1 MTIATRR
8 TLLIPYTEAFESDF
22 LVLNYCAK
30 NRALMNGPTTVAA
43 AKQLFQ
49 RVLHDSSLY
58 AMAVLD
64 NYNRE
69 YMGHVFIEF
78 ESEGRAELGF
88 LFDKAYWGQGFA
100 SEALNAFSPICVSVL
115 VYSVWSQLLKRNMK
129 LRVLFCKSSVL
140 STPWMWMN
148 FMAHVANLSGRL
160 KRIGLA
166 HPVRWQSKTYRSKS
180 SHF

>member
-8 TLLIPYTEAFESDF
+8 TLLIPYTEALESNF

-30 NRALMNGPTTVAA
+30 NRSQMNGPTTVAA

-49 RVLHDSSLY
+49 RVLHDNSLY

-88 LFDKAYWGQGFA
+88 LFDKAYWGQGLA
-100 SEALNAFSPICVSVL
+100 SEALNAFFPNVCQRFGLQRVVATIKAQHEVARAILHKLGFEHRADIEEFFGPCSQFVWTADVL
-115 VYSVWSQLLKRNMK
+115 NPSDEVAEQN
-129 LRVLFCKSSVL
+129 VLF
-140 STPWMWMN
+140 
-148 FMAHVANLSGRL
+148 
-160 KRIGLA
+160 
-166 HPVRWQSKTYRSKS
+166 
-180 SHF
+180 

>member
-1 MTIATRR
+1 MSVTIATRR
-8 TLLIPYTEAFESDF
+8 TLLIPYTEALESDF

-30 NRALMNGPTTVAA
+30 NRSQMNGPTTVAA

-49 RVLHDSSLY
+49 RVLHDASLY

-88 LFDKAYWGQGFA
+88 LFDKAYWGQGLA
-100 SEALNAFSPICVSVL
+100 SEALNAFFPIICQRFSLQIVVATIKAQHEAARTLLQKLGFEHSADFDEF
-115 VYSVWSQLLKRNMK
+115 YGPCSQFVWTAEAERA
-129 LRVLFCKSSVL
+129 
-140 STPWMWMN
+140 TPSDV
-148 FMAHVANLSGRL
+148 VAEQNVPL
-160 KRIGLA
+160 
-166 HPVRWQSKTYRSKS
+166 
-180 SHF
+180 

>member
-1 MTIATRR
+1 
-8 TLLIPYTEAFESDF
+8 
-22 LVLNYCAK
+22 
-30 NRALMNGPTTVAA
+30 
-43 AKQLFQ
+43 
-49 RVLHDSSLY
+49 
-58 AMAVLD
+58 MAVLD

-100 SEALNAFSPICVSVL
+100 SEALNAFFP
-115 VYSVWSQLLKRNMK
+115 NMCQRFG
-129 LRVLFCKSSVL
+129 LQRVVATIKAQHEAARTILQSSVL

>member
-1 MTIATRR
+1 MSVTIATRR

-100 SEALNAFSPICVSVL
+100 SEALNAFFPNMCQRFGLQRVVATIKAQHEAARTILQKLGFIHAMDVDEFYGPCSQFVWTAEADRLSPSGV
-115 VYSVWSQLLKRNMK
+115 
-129 LRVLFCKSSVL
+129 
-140 STPWMWMN
+140 
-148 FMAHVANLSGRL
+148 VAEQNL
-160 KRIGLA
+160 
-166 HPVRWQSKTYRSKS
+166 P
-180 SHF
+180 F